1 MDDASYYT
9 KSKLMFDVS
18 DLYVADDED
27 DGDHINFK
35 LNKNGIK
42 IENIENQE
50 LLRKNDSELR
60 YNKLTNRSIHSIKK

>member
-1 MDDASYYT
+1 VRDMDDASYYT

-18 DLYVADDED
+18 DLYVADDEN

-42 IENIENQE
+42 I
-50 LLRKNDSELR
+50 
-60 YNKLTNRSIHSIKK
+60 

>member
-42 IENIENQE
+42 IENIEN
-50 LLRKNDSELR
+50 
-60 YNKLTNRSIHSIKK
+60 